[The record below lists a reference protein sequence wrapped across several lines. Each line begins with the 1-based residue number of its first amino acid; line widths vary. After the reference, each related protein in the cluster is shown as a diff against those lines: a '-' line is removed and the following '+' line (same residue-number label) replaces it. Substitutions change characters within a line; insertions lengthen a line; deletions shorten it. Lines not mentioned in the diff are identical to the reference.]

1 MKLVGSKLLSSLIL
15 IGHLSSA
22 RSFHLGSRIR
32 ALGKSPLVNT
42 PFPDSKQNI
51 ITRRMATVSD
61 ASKTVTSV
69 NEATKHNFTWQ
80 QTMLRIKDPKLSLPF
95 YEDMFGFKLVHFY
108 NFPQWNFSLYFLAFI
123 PDEEKFD
130 LIPGSPE
137 SEKYLWSTKSEINLS
152 IYQFVISS
160 LHANY

>member
-51 ITRRMATVSD
+51 ITRRMATVSN

-69 NEATKHNFTWQ
+69 NEAAKHNFTWQ
-80 QTMLRIKDPKLSLPF
+80 SDAVAAIKVNNHLDI
-95 YEDMFGFKLVHFY
+95 EM
-108 NFPQWNFSLYFLAFI
+108 I
-123 PDEEKFD
+123 
-130 LIPGSPE
+130 
-137 SEKYLWSTKSEINLS
+137 S
-152 IYQFVISS
+152 IVGMQ
-160 LHANY
+160 